1 MEAERT
7 FLERLAAKIP
17 DPVAIFAFLYAAV
30 FAFTVFAGG
39 SAFVFPAPGAQSNA
53 DAAVHVV
60 KNMAAAE
67 NVRWI
72 FDNAIVQNWLAFAH
86 GLVGILVVAMM
97 GIGLAQSS
105 GLFAVLMKLAGRRV
119 DGRLLPYVVV
129 FAGIIANIASDAA
142 YLVLIP
148 LAGSLYCAAG
158 RNPLAGIA
166 ASFAGVSAGF
176 GANLVP
182 ATTHD
187 FLVGTPAKDF
197 ALQSG
202 VPWVSRTGAALNEAT
217 MDYFYMAALV
227 AVFTLLGGW
236 ITNRFVA
243 PRLSRMEW
251 RVPEGE
257 GGGSFDVSPAE
268 LRDLRWAG
276 LGFLFAAGVAA
287 LLGLGPLKG
296 HFARNTILF
305 VSFAFFCSG
314 FAYGVARGRFRSVQS
329 VVQAMTAQV
338 KEMAYMLVLTFFC
351 ANFLA
356 MLSYSGVG
364 DLITCQGAKALLA
377 MHLESSPVAIL
388 FGFVA
393 MASLVNLCIA
403 SMSAKWMLLGPIF
416 IPMLYRVNPSL
427 TPEVVAA
434 AYRTADP
441 CTNVITPAMAY
452 AGIILLYCR
461 RYVPRFTIGDLGL
474 MMAPY
479 AGLFLVCATAVLLVW
494 FKLGIP
500 FGF

>member
-1 MEAERT
+1 M
-7 FLERLAAKIP
+7 
-17 DPVAIFAFLYAAV
+17 
-30 FAFTVFAGG
+30 
-39 SAFVFPAPGAQSNA
+39 
-53 DAAVHVV
+53 
-60 KNMAAAE
+60 
-67 NVRWI
+67 
-72 FDNAIVQNWLAFAH
+72 
-86 GLVGILVVAMM
+86 
-97 GIGLAQSS
+97 
-105 GLFAVLMKLAGRRV
+105 
-119 DGRLLPYVVV
+119 
-129 FAGIIANIASDAA
+129 
-142 YLVLIP
+142 
-148 LAGSLYCAAG
+148 
-158 RNPLAGIA
+158 
-166 ASFAGVSAGF
+166 
-176 GANLVP
+176 
-182 ATTHD
+182 
-187 FLVGTPAKDF
+187 
-197 ALQSG
+197 
-202 VPWVSRTGAALNEAT
+202 
-217 MDYFYMAALV
+217 
-227 AVFTLLGGW
+227 
-236 ITNRFVA
+236 
-243 PRLSRMEW
+243 
-251 RVPEGE
+251 
-257 GGGSFDVSPAE
+257 
-268 LRDLRWAG
+268 
-276 LGFLFAAGVAA
+276 
-287 LLGLGPLKG
+287 
-296 HFARNTILF
+296 
-305 VSFAFFCSG
+305 SFAFFCSG

-479 AGLFLVCATAVLLVW
+479 AGLFLACATAVLLVW